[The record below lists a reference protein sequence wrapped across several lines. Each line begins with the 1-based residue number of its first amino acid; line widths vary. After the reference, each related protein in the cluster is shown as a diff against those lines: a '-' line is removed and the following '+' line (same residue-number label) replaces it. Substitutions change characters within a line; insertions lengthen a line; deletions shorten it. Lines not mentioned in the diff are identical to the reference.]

1 MRLGAPAARCLI
13 RDAAVETAGGCEC
26 RGVLLCQ
33 CSTGRSAAQNGPV
46 IRICPKCGALLLR
59 PNVKCSVCEVPSQ
72 EESLIPIPETV
83 AVRAQEAQAAEEP
96 EWRREVSRRL
106 REYRARRHPNEVDDS
121 QSALPIYEK
130 IPLDLPAEPEEP
142 PKRVRPK
149 VVRAR
154 QPERVEI
161 SIQPELDFSCGD
173 RTHPQSPL
181 VPVASLAERRL
192 AGAIDAI
199 LLALTCIGFAGLFRS
214 LGGELLLAKV
224 DAVIY
229 SVVIVLIYSLYFFVF
244 TTLAGSTPGMQ
255 LRGLTVVR
263 MDGTLPDT
271 RQLLWRSFGY
281 LLSAAA
287 LTLGFSWAL
296 WDDDRFTWHDRIS
309 QTYVTNASPVVLPEP
324 IELPPGEL
332 HPRRGVFAHR

>member
-1 MRLGAPAARCLI
+1 M
-13 RDAAVETAGGCEC
+13 
-26 RGVLLCQ
+26 
-33 CSTGRSAAQNGPV
+33 

-59 PNVKCSVCEVPSQ
+59 PDVKCSVCEVPS
-72 EESLIPIPETV
+72 EEENSILVPEAV
-83 AVRAQEAQAAEEP
+83 AVRAQEAEPAEEP

-106 REYRARRHPNEVDDS
+106 REYRARRHPNEIDDS
-121 QSALPIYEK
+121 QPALPIYER
-130 IPLDLPAEPEEP
+130 IPLDPPTQIEEP
-142 PKRVRPK
+142 PKRIRPK
-149 VVRAR
+149 VVRPR

-173 RTHPQSPL
+173 RTHPHNPL
-181 VPVASLAERRL
+181 VPVASVAERRM
-192 AGAIDAI
+192 AGGIDAI
-199 LLALTCIGFAGLFRS
+199 LLALTCVGFAGLFRS

-229 SVVIVLIYSLYFFVF
+229 SVVVVLIYSLYFFVF

-281 LLSAAA
+281 LLSATA
-287 LTLGFSWAL
+287 LALGYFWAL

-309 QTYVTNASPVVLPEP
+309 QTYVTNASPAVLPEP

-332 HPRRGVFAHR
+332 HPRRGAFAHR

>member
-1 MRLGAPAARCLI
+1 MA
-13 RDAAVETAGGCEC
+13 
-26 RGVLLCQ
+26 
-33 CSTGRSAAQNGPV
+33 
-46 IRICPKCGALLLR
+46 
-59 PNVKCSVCEVPSQ
+59 
-72 EESLIPIPETV
+72 
-83 AVRAQEAQAAEEP
+83 AVRAREAEPAEEP

-106 REYRARRHPNEVDDS
+106 REYRARRHPNEIDDL

-130 IPLDLPAEPEEP
+130 IPLDPPTQHEEL

-149 VVRAR
+149 SSRVRP
-154 QPERVEI
+154 PERVEI

-173 RTHPQSPL
+173 RAHPQSPL
-181 VPVASLAERRL
+181 VPVASLAERRA
-192 AGAIDAI
+192 AGGIDAI

-214 LGGELLLAKV
+214 LGGQILLAKV

-229 SVVIVLIYSLYFFVF
+229 GVVIALIYNLYFFVF

-287 LTLGFSWAL
+287 LTLGYFWAF

-309 QTYVTNASPVVLPEP
+309 QTYITNASPVVVPEP